1 MSADH
6 AELERRYRRLL
17 RLYPREFRARRGAEM
32 LGVLMAGARDG
43 QHRPAR
49 GDVTDI
55 VKGSLRMRLR
65 GPRGGWAPALAMFAV
80 LAPLYLVLTDILQ
93 VAFPAPAAERIHE
106 GGIQLFSQPSFLTL
120 AAGHVILALAVLAG
134 SHRTALA
141 TLLVAGPVDFVCW
154 NSFNA
159 LQPGT
164 GTMVLVTV
172 GVFLLEAV
180 ALATTDPW
188 EARRLVSWGP
198 VAAAAI
204 LAGAMQAWTIAYT
217 VELSSPPGSFD
228 HTALVTGFVL
238 AAIALVLPV
247 VLGLGWRVSLLFA
260 AMFYPGVA
268 GLTIITVILN
278 GNETAPVVSA
288 LSAMPAV
295 LLAAYAPPL
304 LVACWA
310 TSRSLRT
317 ARTGRG
323 GARS

>member
-1 MSADH
+1 
-6 AELERRYRRLL
+6 
-17 RLYPREFRARRGAEM
+17 
-32 LGVLMAGARDG
+32 
-43 QHRPAR
+43 
-49 GDVTDI
+49 
-55 VKGSLRMRLR
+55 
-65 GPRGGWAPALAMFAV
+65 
-80 LAPLYLVLTDILQ
+80 
-93 VAFPAPAAERIHE
+93 
-106 GGIQLFSQPSFLTL
+106 
-120 AAGHVILALAVLAG
+120 
-134 SHRTALA
+134 
-141 TLLVAGPVDFVCW
+141 
-154 NSFNA
+154 
-159 LQPGT
+159 
-164 GTMVLVTV
+164 MVLVTV

-217 VELSSPPGSFD
+217 VELNSPPGSFD

-317 ARTGRG
+317 AGTGRG